1 MKIYPW
7 MHDSYE
13 AIKEWA
19 ALNDDARKRKLVKVF
34 ARKGKIRMK
43 TQQVTRNIN
52 GKIVKGRIHSN
63 GGGFVANTATVS
75 DDVFLG
81 LDSMV
86 IDDAVV
92 IGRVKIYGRATINGS
107 RGGSAISGRCRI
119 EGIKYDE
126 LEDWKRWKKQNK

>member
-1 MKIYPW
+1 MKW
-7 MHDSYE
+7 SS
-13 AIKEWA
+13 AS
-19 ALNDDARKRKLVKVF
+19 
-34 ARKGKIRMK
+34 
-43 TQQVTRNIN
+43 RNIN

-63 GGGFVANTATVS
+63 GEGFVANTATVS

-92 IGRVKIYGRATINGS
+92 IGRIKIYGRS
-107 RGGSAISGRCRI
+107 KISGRCRI